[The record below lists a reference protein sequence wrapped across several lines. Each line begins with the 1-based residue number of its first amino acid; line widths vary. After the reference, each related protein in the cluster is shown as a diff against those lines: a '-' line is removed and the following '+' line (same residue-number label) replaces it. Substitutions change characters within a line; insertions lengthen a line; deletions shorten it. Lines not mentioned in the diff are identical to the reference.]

1 MENTKASEVI
11 DSFESSFSDKRVIPE
26 SLERVWLAKAIGRYS
41 AELTPLAFDEVA
53 QEFDSKLD
61 RYVVDTLA
69 EFMKEM
75 YQERQLSL
83 INKRI
88 SIVSKDLSWDGSNG
102 AKTAAKAE
110 LEAIQAKI
118 RKMVDNQK
126 TTAYT

>member
-1 MENTKASEVI
+1 MENTKASEVV

-41 AELTPLAFDEVA
+41 AELTPLNFDDVT

>member
-1 MENTKASEVI
+1 MENTKASEVV

-41 AELTPLAFDEVA
+41 AELTPLNFDDVT

-118 RKMVDNQK
+118 RKLVDNQK

>member
-1 MENTKASEVI
+1 MENTKASEVV

-26 SLERVWLAKAIGRYS
+26 SLERVWLTKAIGRYS
-41 AELTPLAFDEVA
+41 AELTPLNFDDVT